1 MQAGEC
7 TGRAGITPCG
17 WRPPVGGAR
26 WWGSA
31 GRPIRALGRGI
42 MGDRAGGA
50 VTGKQRIAA
59 VVALLSGA
67 ATLVLAVTVAIIRF
81 PNGLGVLACV
91 VVAVVASWFGVVRRG
106 TRRVV
111 GIAVAV
117 LALLGAVALLFRND
131 GWPYLIGLAIGVAI
145 WHAASQ
151 MAFRVHVRRPAAEP
165 PRRAVLFINP
175 WSGGGKAAK
184 VGLAEEAA
192 KRGIRTVELHRGDD
206 LERLVHDAVSAGADA
221 LAAAGGDG
229 TQAIVATAA

>member
-17 WRPPVGGAR
+17 WRPPAGGAR
-26 WWGSA
+26 WWGAA
-31 GRPIRALGRGI
+31 GRPIRTLGRGI
-42 MGDRAGGA
+42 MGDRGGGA

-117 LALLGAVALLFRND
+117 LALLGAVALLFRNG
-131 GWPYLIGLAIGVAI
+131 GWPYLICLVIGVAI
-145 WHAASQ
+145 WHTSSTTSPSRSCTAPSSTSPITARVTPHTDTTPRLGGADRAAGR
-151 MAFRVHVRRPAAEP
+151 AELGPA
-165 PRRAVLFINP
+165 L
-175 WSGGGKAAK
+175 KAAR
-184 VGLAEEAA
+184 A
-192 KRGIRTVELHRGDD
+192 
-206 LERLVHDAVSAGADA
+206 
-221 LAAAGGDG
+221 
-229 TQAIVATAA
+229 